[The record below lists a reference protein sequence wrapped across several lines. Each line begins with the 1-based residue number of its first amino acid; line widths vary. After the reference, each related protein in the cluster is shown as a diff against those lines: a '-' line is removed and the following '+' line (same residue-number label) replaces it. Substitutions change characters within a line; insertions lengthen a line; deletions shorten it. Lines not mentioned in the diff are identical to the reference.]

1 MELLAI
7 LRVLR
12 RHPLALGLG
21 VALTVAVFV
30 LAVYSVSLSP
40 FGLTRKT
47 TVSGVAVDQVLIN
60 TKKSLAVDT
69 KAKGVQ
75 SIVAR
80 ASFLGSLLAGE
91 GPRREI
97 AKQLDVP
104 PTEVEVIGP
113 GAASP
118 LVRVTLAEQAAEVAK
133 PHSAYVVNVLENA
146 SLPILTIETG
156 APDPASAGRLA
167 DVATEELIH
176 LSRTSPIFVETVNP
190 ERLGIAS
197 HGPKLSGG
205 SRIKGLMV
213 AIVVFVLWCSAMVCV
228 DAFFRRRRG
237 GSRRP
242 AGGPAAAAG

>member
-12 RHPLALGLG
+12 RHPFALALGL
-21 VALTVAVFV
+21 VATVLVFI

-40 FGLTRKT
+40 PGLTRKT
-47 TVSGVAVDQVLIN
+47 TVTGVAVDQVLVN

-69 KAKGVQ
+69 KARGVQ

-80 ASFLGSLLAGE
+80 ASFLGSLLAAE
-91 GPRREI
+91 GSRHEI
-97 AKQLDVP
+97 ARQMDVTP
-104 PTEVEVIGP
+104 SEVEVIGP
-113 GAASP
+113 GAATP
-118 LVRVTLAEQAAEVAK
+118 LVKVTLAEQAAEVAK

-156 APDPASAGRLA
+156 APTPAAAGRLA
-167 DVATEELIH
+167 DLATEELIH
-176 LSRTSPIFVETVNP
+176 LTRTSPIFVETVNP

-205 SRIKGLMV
+205 SRVKGLL
-213 AIVVFVLWCSAMVCV
+213 AAAFVFILWCSTIVLV
-228 DAFFRRRRG
+228 DAFVRRRRRA
-237 GSRRP
+237 SRRP
-242 AGGPAAAAG
+242 AGAPAGAAG